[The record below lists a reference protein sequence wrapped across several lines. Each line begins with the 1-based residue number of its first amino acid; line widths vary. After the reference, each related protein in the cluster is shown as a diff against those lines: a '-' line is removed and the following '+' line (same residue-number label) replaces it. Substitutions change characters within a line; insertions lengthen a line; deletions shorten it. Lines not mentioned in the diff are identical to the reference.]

1 MGGNMRHGPATRM
14 FDQQKCATRV
24 APFLELHPKL
34 RRVLY
39 PGLESFPQYALAR
52 RQMRSYD
59 VNFAQG
65 GIRLSIGLED
75 WHDIIEELRAAFET
89 I

>member
-39 PGLESFPQYALAR
+39 PGLESFPQ
-52 RQMRSYD
+52 
-59 VNFAQG
+59 
-65 GIRLSIGLED
+65 
-75 WHDIIEELRAAFET
+75 
-89 I
+89 